1 MKRLLATILT
11 FSASLFLLSGGIASA
26 QDTDALIDLIEKTNT
41 SAKVRT
47 GNFSEVR
54 KMAGK
59 PEQSL
64 KGILTFDPKGTLA
77 MKYSLPEGEYF
88 IIADNTISM
97 KRDGA
102 ESRFDLSKNRPMKSL
117 ADMLISSFNGTLNSL
132 AASTAC
138 TLKAEKLKD
147 SVTATMEATKKAVRG
162 YSKLVLEYD
171 PKTLQ
176 LMKMKAEE
184 FDGSVTTYVLK

>member
-1 MKRLLATILT
+1 
-11 FSASLFLLSGGIASA
+11 
-26 QDTDALIDLIEKTNT
+26 
-41 SAKVRT
+41 
-47 GNFSEVR
+47 
-54 KMAGK
+54 
-59 PEQSL
+59 
-64 KGILTFDPKGTLA
+64 
-77 MKYSLPEGEYF
+77 
-88 IIADNTISM
+88 M
-97 KRDGA
+97 KRDGV